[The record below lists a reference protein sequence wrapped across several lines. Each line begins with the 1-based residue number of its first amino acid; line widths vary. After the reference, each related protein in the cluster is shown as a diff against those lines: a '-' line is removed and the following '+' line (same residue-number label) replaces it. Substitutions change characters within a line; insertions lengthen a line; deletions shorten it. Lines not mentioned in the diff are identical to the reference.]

1 MSFHFRKLL
10 IELIPSAKG
19 NCISILQTLVNT
31 EAVVGKGIRKII
43 MLNVK
48 VTEEIVCVW
57 QFAACN

>member
-43 MLNVK
+43 MSKLL
-48 VTEEIVCVW
+48 TEEIVCVC